1 MLNIPLL
8 IVSLLL
14 LLNSLLASQ
23 DVSHQYSQDVIKS
36 TEEAYKTLKMQHI
49 LSTTGRLAIM
59 ISFSHSIVHPLTE
72 AILWHI
78 HHLHCSL
85 RKLYDHLG
93 DHTPIDVFLWISRD
107 EASIL
112 PRWLFEEFP
121 SVIILPIP
129 ASSWTIPKDLDSFD
143 TWKHRH
149 QFSADYHLNARW
161 RLTFA
166 MDFVY
171 EMKYS
176 YVLFADD
183 DLFMMD
189 SIDFNIIESFT
200 ENQIFMAVRERYVIE
215 MSPYILGLP
224 EFTRYWMTIRN
235 YTTPVGDLFNHI
247 TPPSLDGLTTAGWD
261 KIVYP
266 GCFFMINVEFYF
278 SPLVSDYRKHII
290 RSGSDMELR
299 WTEQVKPSSLYS
311 LTIYLT
317 SS

>member
-1 MLNIPLL
+1 MFSFFRFFVTYTFTIILF
-8 IVSLLL
+8 
-14 LLNSLLASQ
+14 NSFVASQ
-23 DVSHQYSQDVIKS
+23 DVSSQYYNDVRKSAEDAHKTLNLRHIVS
-36 TEEAYKTLKMQHI
+36 TE
-49 LSTTGRLAIM
+49 GRLALT
-59 ISFSHSIVHPLTE
+59 ISFSHSISYPLSRF
-72 AILWHI
+72 IRRRFHY
-78 HHLHCSL
+78 LHCSL
-85 RKLYDHLG
+85 WKLYNHLG
-93 DHTPIDVFLWISRD
+93 AHTPIDIFLWVSKD
-107 EASIL
+107 VTTSIL
-112 PRWLFEEFP
+112 PLWLFEEFP
-121 SVIILPIP
+121 SLIILPIP
-129 ASSWTIPKDLDSFD
+129 ASSWIIPKDLDSFD
-143 TWKHRH
+143 TWKHRD

-200 ENQIFMAVRERYVIE
+200 ENKIFMAVRERYIIE
-215 MSPYILGLP
+215 SSPYILGLP

-247 TPPSLDGLTTAGWD
+247 TPPSVEGLTTASWD

-290 RSGSDMELR
+290 RSGSDMEIR
-299 WTEQVKPSSLYS
+299 WTEQVRISYF
-311 LTIYLT
+311 TYFT
-317 SS
+317 SQ